1 MTEIEKMP
9 RVNWEAIQAFNP
21 GPDLQEVDAIL
32 VAEAQRKADM
42 EWANKRINEAAD
54 VGVAALW
61 EMFNYGYERG
71 KAELIEQGYV
81 RLPSLEEIKKHLN
94 TWQWDEANCG
104 HWTDTG
110 DCLGELYRYL
120 KEGK

>member
-9 RVNWEAIQAFNP
+9 RQVGCFEVGYDPKKLTKSERQCFDNAAFY
-21 GPDLQEVDAIL
+21 
-32 VAEAQRKADM
+32 QRKADM

-71 KAELIEQGYV
+71 KQELIEQGFV
-81 RLPSLEEIKKHLN
+81 RLPSEKQYISGHDYVEQEEGLRCRV
-94 TWQWDEANCG
+94 CG
-104 HWTDTG
+104 
-110 DCLGELYRYL
+110 
-120 KEGK
+120 KVSK

>member
-42 EWANKRINEAAD
+42 EWMVKEGF
-54 VGVAALW
+54 V
-61 EMFNYGYERG
+61 
-71 KAELIEQGYV
+71 K
-81 RLPSLEEIKKHLN
+81 LPSEAEIGEFLSKYSEVAQDKFL
-94 TWQWDEANCG
+94 DV
-104 HWTDTG
+104 
-110 DCLGELYRYL
+110 ELYRWL
-120 KEGK
+120 KEAK